1 MRQETTKGGGPGP
14 EEVGVVP
21 IVRVDRVSSSPEY

>member
-21 IVRVDRVSSSPEY
+21 IVIDRVSSSPEY